1 MRACDASLVQTPH
14 SFAVTAARTPK
25 RPVGRP
31 PGDRPPKSARERK
44 QLERARLRR
53 QGRVPL
59 LVYVSKAARDQLD
72 ELRKPDGLT
81 RDEAV
86 QEVIEAAGRRRRAR
100 A

>member
-1 MRACDASLVQTPH
+1 
-14 SFAVTAARTPK
+14 
-25 RPVGRP
+25 
-31 PGDRPPKSARERK
+31 
-44 QLERARLRR
+44 
-53 QGRVPL
+53 L
-59 LVYVSKAARDQLD
+59 LVYVSKASRDQLD